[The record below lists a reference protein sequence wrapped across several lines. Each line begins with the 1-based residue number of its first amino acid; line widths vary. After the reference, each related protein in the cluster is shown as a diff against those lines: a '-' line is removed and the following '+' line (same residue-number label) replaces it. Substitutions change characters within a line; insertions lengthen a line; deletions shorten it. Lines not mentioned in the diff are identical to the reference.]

1 MATGLQILAP
11 KSNGRVT
18 QNYWNKLVFSQKISD
33 SSRKNT
39 ENVSVNQCGYYAL
52 WVLPT
57 ENVSY
62 VWHGNIAVII
72 AKYFRQKLFHNIE
85 ANTYAWID
93 RNLQT

>member
-1 MATGLQILAP
+1 M
-11 KSNGRVT
+11 
-18 QNYWNKLVFSQKISD
+18 FSQKISD

-57 ENVSY
+57 ENAVSY